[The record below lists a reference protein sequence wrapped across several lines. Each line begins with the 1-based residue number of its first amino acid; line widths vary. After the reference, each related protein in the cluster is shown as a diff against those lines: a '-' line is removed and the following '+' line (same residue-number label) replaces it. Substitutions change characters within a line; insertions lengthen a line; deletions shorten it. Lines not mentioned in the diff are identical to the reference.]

1 MKTIRGPIFA
11 LVLTVL
17 AGSIGYAQDGLYGP
31 TNSDDAF
38 VRVVHAV
45 PGSSLLPVDLG
56 ATSYGR
62 VGYGDVTPYR
72 PVFPG
77 MFVLRAEGREFSFT
91 PRSGSYYTLVYG
103 SGGFLL
109 IEDEIHTDP
118 ARTQL
123 VLYNLRESGRLNLG
137 AFSPSAPENRTPVVS
152 GVQPGRAGRQV
163 INPVAAGF
171 VVTGSG
177 DDIATFDSLPLSRGA
192 SVSVMVMGPA
202 EAVEVLVAEA
212 SVSFD

>member
-1 MKTIRGPIFA
+1 MKTIRGPIVA
-11 LVLTVL
+11 LILTVL
-17 AGSIGYAQDGLYGP
+17 AGSFAYAQDGLYGP
-31 TNSDDAF
+31 SDSDDAF

-45 PGSSLLPVDLG
+45 PGSSLVPVDLG

-77 MFVLRAEGREFSFT
+77 MFVLRAEGREFSFS

-103 SGGFLL
+103 TEGFLL

-123 VLYNLRESGRLNLG
+123 VLYNLWETGSLTLG
-137 AFSPSAPENRTPVVS
+137 AFPPSAPENRTPVVS
-152 GVQPGRAGRQV
+152 GVRPGRAGREV
-163 INPVAAGF
+163 INPVPAGF
-171 VVTGSG
+171 AVIGPEDV
-177 DDIATFDSLPLSRGA
+177 IATLDALPLSRGA
-192 SVSVMVMGPA
+192 SVSVLVMGSG
-202 EAVEVLVAEA
+202 EAIEVVVAEA
-212 SVSFD
+212 SVAFD